1 MEEAYSDE
9 PLDVGDLVL
18 RLRRPLHVG
27 DTAPTFEAK
36 TLDGKDIRLIDYRG
50 RFVLLNFWSPVF
62 NPELDR
68 LKELH
73 ATYSRTSQ
81 LQIIGLGGTDTL
93 DEVRK
98 YVEEHDIEWPEIY
111 FGPDWDAELLRLPY
125 MLVVGDREAQAGTV
139 ALRQA
144 SSPWCSR
151 SGWNR

>member
-1 MEEAYSDE
+1 M
-9 PLDVGDLVL
+9 GDLVL

-111 FGPDWDAELLRLPY
+111 FGPDWDAELLRQLGGQMQILLIDPDGKIVATW
-125 MLVVGDREAQAGTV
+125 LREEKLTDTVREALAAFTHD
-139 ALRQA
+139 
-144 SSPWCSR
+144 
-151 SGWNR
+151 